1 MLFCVW
7 EDARVCIWSHSNR
20 SFDMHLSSLGS
31 VFCIFSSQG
40 TLSGVATGLT
50 AGLWGHSASIL
61 NSLRAHCRGDY
72 DVMARWLQHPV
83 FTDMAGS
90 IFHPQLI
97 TIADV
102 PLWEMTLTN
111 VCSWCLQRPALFP
124 QGVSNSVMKFI
135 PQGFSR
141 DQAEAGLQLRAHS
154 LVHLFPCPVSLTP
167 LLLKMLPH

>member
-1 MLFCVW
+1 
-7 EDARVCIWSHSNR
+7 
-20 SFDMHLSSLGS
+20 MHLSSLGS

-111 VCSWCLQRPALFP
+111 VCSGCLQRPALFP